1 MNIYWEH
8 VMSVMNII
16 KIGKRK
22 RIKLK
27 IMTREEQI
35 NEKVHELGQ
44 ICFPDECNI
53 WARENYEAQKVEWA
67 CKQMVEWADEHPK
80 KGMVSLNKVCD
91 MLYAMLTTQDI
102 NDYDY
107 VTSPAYDNV
116 VDFVEDFRKSWEE

>member
-44 ICFPDECNI
+44 ACFPDECNI
-53 WARENYEAQKVEWA
+53 WARENYESQKVEWA

-80 KGMVSLNKVCD
+80 KGMVSLNEVCD
-91 MLYAMLTTQDI
+91 ILYAMLTTQDI

-107 VTSPAYDNV
+107 VTAPAYNTVEDL
-116 VDFVEDFRKSWEE
+116 VEDFRKSFEK

>member
-1 MNIYWEH
+1 MI
-8 VMSVMNII
+8 VMNII
-16 KIGKRK
+16 EIGKRK

-44 ICFPDECNI
+44 ACFPDECNI

-80 KGMVSLNKVCD
+80 KGMVSLDKVCD
-91 MLYAMLTTQDI
+91 KLFDILFVEDIDGQKKVGTWLYED
-102 NDYDY
+102 
-107 VTSPAYDNV
+107 V
-116 VDFVEDFRKSWEE
+116 VDFVNDVRKAMEE